1 MKIIKILFLLTLS
14 FNLFAEDF
22 TRVKFAE
29 DAEFVAPVLNGQ
41 NVPDVMVKTVNGEKV
56 RLLDLVSEKPTA
68 LLFYRGGWCPYCN
81 RQLAGLKSIEERMVK
96 LGYQIL
102 AISPD
107 TPARLK
113 EQETKEKYAVTLVSD
128 ADLEAIESFGIGYYL
143 DPNIAKR
150 SDKIGADTTLA
161 DGSKRRVLPVPA
173 VFIADQSG
181 LVKFNYVNPN
191 YKVRLD
197 PELLFQAARI
207 SK

>member
-1 MKIIKILFLLTLS
+1 MKIIKILLLLTLS
-14 FNLFAEDF
+14 FSLSAEEF
-22 TRVKFAE
+22 TRAKFAE
-29 DAEFVAPVLNGQ
+29 NAEYVAPILNGQ
-41 NVPDVMVKTVNGEKV
+41 DIPDVSVKTVNGETVKL
-56 RLLDLVSEKPTA
+56 RDLVADKPTA

-113 EQETKEKYAVTLVSD
+113 EQETKEKFAVTLLSD
-128 ADLEAIESFGIGYYL
+128 AELNAIEGFGIGYYL

-150 SDKIGADTTLA
+150 SDKIGADTVLE

-173 VFIADQSG
+173 VYIADQNG